1 MEVAPIGDSCAV
13 RLASRVSRWVTLLS
27 ALVAGGLVARR
38 LLTRDES
45 VQGGV
50 KAPPV
55 VDEEVAALPPPP
67 EVAEPPPPPEV
78 AEPPPPPDVAEPPP
92 PPPPPPRKRPSLLW
106 PWLVLLVALV
116 VGGLVAWWLLSRDD
130 GDQGGGVK
138 GPPAAASTAV
148 VVPNVIGQPR
158 LEAVTRIGRSGLV
171 ARVVRRPS
179 GGVPPGSVFAESP
192 KGGSRVARKTVVT
205 LSVSA
210 LASVTVPAVVGRR
223 AAVASAEMRARGLS
237 VRYSGVLSDKAR
249 GTVLG
254 QRPAAGAKVV
264 KGSTVALRVS
274 RGSGA
279 VPSVVGQTRSAA
291 MATLEAAGFKAQ
303 AFTVPAGVKGGI
315 VVAQSPQGGIPAPGG
330 SKVRLYVSGG
340 KAAAGPP
347 PPPAP

>member
-1 MEVAPIGDSCAV
+1 VW
-13 RLASRVSRWVTLLS
+13 SR
-27 ALVAGGLVARR
+27 GGCFS
-38 LLTRDES
+38 RDES
-45 VQGGV
+45 DQGGV

-55 VDEEVAALPPPP
+55 VEE

-78 AEPPPPPDVAEPPP
+78 AEPSPPPEVAG
-92 PPPPPPRKRPSLLW
+92 LLW
-106 PWLVLLVALV
+106 PWLVLLAALV
-116 VGGLVAWWLLSRDD
+116 VGGLVAWWLFSRDE
-130 GDQGGGVK
+130 GDQGGGAK
-138 GPPAAASTAV
+138 GPPAAAV

-158 LEAVTRIGRSGLV
+158 LEAVTRLGRSGLV
-171 ARVVRRPS
+171 VRVVRRPS

-210 LASVTVPAVVGRR
+210 LTSVTVPAVVGRR

-237 VRYSGVLSDKAR
+237 VRCSGVLSDKAR

-254 QRPAAGAKVV
+254 QRPAAGARVV
-264 KGSTVALRVS
+264 KGSTVGLRVS

-303 AFTVPAGVKGGI
+303 AFTVPAGEKRGI

-340 KAAAGPP
+340 KAAAGPR
-347 PPPAP
+347 PPAP

>member
-1 MEVAPIGDSCAV
+1 LGVEMEVAPIGDSGAV
-13 RLASRVSRWVTLLS
+13 RLASRLSRWVTLLS

-38 LLTRDES
+38 VRPRDES
-45 VQGGV
+45 DQGGV
-50 KAPPV
+50 QAPPV
-55 VDEEVAALPPPP
+55 VDEEVAGLPPPP
-67 EVAEPPPPPEV
+67 EVVEPPAPPEV
-78 AEPPPPPDVAEPPP
+78 VEPLPPSEVAGPPP
-92 PPPPPPRKRPSLLW
+92 PPPPGRRAPLLW
-106 PWLVLLVALV
+106 PWLVLLMALV
-116 VGGLVAWWLLSRDD
+116 VGGLVAWWLLSRDE
-130 GDQGGGVK
+130 GDQRGGVK

-158 LEAVTRIGRSGLV
+158 LEAVTRLGRSGLV

-179 GGVPPGSVFAESP
+179 GGAPPGSVFAES
-192 KGGSRVARKTVVT
+192 VARKTVVT

-249 GTVLG
+249 GTVLA
-254 QRPAAGAKVV
+254 QRPAAGARVV
-264 KGSTVALRVS
+264 KGSAVALRVS

-303 AFTVPAGVKGGI
+303 AFTVPAGEKSGI